1 MLDLCYTEDA
11 AASVDM
17 NLVMTGD
24 GDYIEVQGTGEEA
37 TFTPAELEALL
48 AHGRK
53 GIDELVKIQKLAIC

>member
-1 MLDLCYTEDA
+1 
-11 AASVDM
+11 
-17 NLVMTGD
+17 MTGD

-53 GIDELVKIQKLAIC
+53 GIDELVKIQKLAIG